1 MQINPTSS
9 NVQSNISQSVK
20 NRTGNVI
27 SESSSEIKR
36 GAEGVLQYHKR
47 AEITI
52 EEVNK
57 GLEKLNIIFKP
68 THLEFQLH
76 ETSGKYFVNIVDD
89 SSKEVIKQIP
99 SEEFLE
105 MVAAAKEQ
113 NGIIVDERI

>member
-1 MQINPTSS
+1 MQINPALS
-9 NVQSNISQSVK
+9 NAQSNISQSVK
-20 NRTGNVI
+20 NRTVNEI
-27 SESSSEIKR
+27 NDNSSEFKK
-36 GAEGVLQYHKR
+36 GAEEGIQYHKR
-47 AEITI
+47 AEVTI
-52 EEVNK
+52 EEINK

-89 SSKEVIKQIP
+89 HSKEVIKQIP

-113 NGIIVDERI
+113 NGLLVDERI